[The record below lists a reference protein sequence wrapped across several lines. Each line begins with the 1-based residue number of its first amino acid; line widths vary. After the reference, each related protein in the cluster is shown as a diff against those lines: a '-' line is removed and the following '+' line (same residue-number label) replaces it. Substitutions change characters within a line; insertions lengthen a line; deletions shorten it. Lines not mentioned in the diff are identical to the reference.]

1 MKSLKSIFWIS
12 VYVFL
17 NLVTNSILNAEP
29 TPQNRESLNSRRTY
43 LNWHQGL
50 GLAAWGSWLAT
61 NLAGEAKYN
70 EDKFFYKLRDTLPSQ
85 ILTSYLIEPSNDK
98 LLLYTITKNYHE
110 EGTSEHGKLAYL
122 TVGLYSASAYFAFMA
137 PGKIDDT
144 RTEGWSTIFTHKA
157 MIFVHLP
164 AMLALPSLGQK
175 LEHGTAQDLEN
186 MRNVGWLGFSAFT
199 ISIASF
205 YF

>member
-1 MKSLKSIFWIS
+1 MINQKIFYLAI
-12 VYVFL
+12 VYILINF
-17 NLVTNSILNAEP
+17 NSTLFSQTI
-29 TPQNRESLNSRRTY
+29 TQNRESLNSRRTY

-61 NLAGEAKYN
+61 NIAGEAKYN
-70 EDKFFYKLRDTLPSQ
+70 EDKSFYKLRDTLPSQ
-85 ILTSYLIEPSNDK
+85 ILTSYLIEPTNDK

-175 LEHGTAQDLEN
+175 LEHGSAQDLEN
-186 MRNVGWLGFSAFT
+186 MRNVGWLGFSALS

>member
-1 MKSLKSIFWIS
+1 MKNLKSTFWIS

-17 NLVTNSILNAEP
+17 NLMTNSILNAEP
-29 TPQNRESLNSRRTY
+29 TSQNRETLNTRRTY

-61 NLAGEAKYN
+61 NIAGEAKYN

-157 MIFVHLP
+157 MIFIHLP

-186 MRNVGWLGFSAFT
+186 MRNVGWLGFSALT

>member
-1 MKSLKSIFWIS
+1 MINQKIFYLAI
-12 VYVFL
+12 VYILINF
-17 NLVTNSILNAEP
+17 NSTLFSQTI
-29 TPQNRESLNSRRTY
+29 TQNRESLNSRRTY

-61 NLAGEAKYN
+61 NLAGEASYN
-70 EDKFFYKLRDTLPSQ
+70 EDKPLYKLRDTLPSQ
-85 ILTSYLIEPSNDK
+85 ILTSYLLEPTNDK

-137 PGKIDDT
+137 PGKIEDT
-144 RTEGWSTIFTHKA
+144 RTEGWNTIFTHKA
-157 MIFVHLP
+157 MIFIHLP
-164 AMLALPSLGQK
+164 AMLLLPSLGQK

-186 MRNVGWLGFSAFT
+186 MRNVGWLGFSALS

>member
-1 MKSLKSIFWIS
+1 MKNLKSTFWIS

-17 NLVTNSILNAEP
+17 NLMTNSILNAEP
-29 TPQNRESLNSRRTY
+29 TSQNRETLNTRRTY

-61 NLAGEAKYN
+61 NIAGEAKYN

-186 MRNVGWLGFSAFT
+186 MRNVGWLGFSALT

>member
-1 MKSLKSIFWIS
+1 MKNLKCTLWILLFIFIKIPAS
-12 VYVFL
+12 SKL
-17 NLVTNSILNAEP
+17 SAEP
-29 TPQNRESLNSRRTY
+29 ISQNKESLNSRRTY

-61 NLAGEAKYN
+61 NIAGEAKYN
-70 EDKFFYKLRDTLPSQ
+70 EDKAFYKLRDTLPSQ
-85 ILTSYLIEPSNDK
+85 ILNSYLLEPSNDK
-98 LLLYTITKNYHE
+98 LLYYTIAKNYHE

-137 PGKIDDT
+137 PGKIEDT

-164 AMLALPSLGQK
+164 TILVLPSLGQK

-186 MRNVGWLGFSAFT
+186 MRNVGWLGFSALS